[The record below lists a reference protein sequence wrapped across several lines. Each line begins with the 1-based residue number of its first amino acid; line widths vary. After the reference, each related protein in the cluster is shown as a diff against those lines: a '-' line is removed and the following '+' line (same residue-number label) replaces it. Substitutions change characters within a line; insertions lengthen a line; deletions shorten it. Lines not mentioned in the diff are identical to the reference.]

1 MRPDGCET
9 ELLRRLAAMPF
20 LDRLEMVAVS
30 GRSRGAVYE
39 AVRKL
44 ESGGLIASVPHS
56 AQLIPPTRRYCLTAA
71 GLYRL
76 ARDEGMTVEELLA
89 GWPVSEQA
97 RRILMDR
104 LDAAA
109 VVYRV
114 ASAISNAA
122 FPIRF
127 RWYRAMP
134 MDAVMTLPDG
144 RTVAVV
150 RQGLTAGRTAFS
162 KRLWRLR
169 EEFRP
174 SAVLMLMPDEVRLR
188 HARRLMAG
196 APSIAFLALE
206 RDAASAGA
214 SAPIWRPP
222 SGPALLDLRT
232 ALSYARR
239 RGAWPVEEPPS
250 KVLLPRE
257 ISLEGPEHEV
267 PGWMLP
273 ALLKPAEKRAVDLLS
288 DWSWIAPAHMGELLG
303 VKRSML
309 SRILVRLQGLGL
321 AVDLHVEGG
330 RRLALADRGL
340 AMLARRD
347 RSSVGAARKRWSVT
361 PTDAKAP
368 LEWRNVSGRRSRQLL
383 RNVEHTEAV
392 HWFVAVL
399 ERQANSRS
407 REVVQLDPPS
417 RASRYFRHDGRL
429 RSIHPDAFCVLRR
442 GERTWPF
449 FLEWERRAVRPATMA
464 ARIAPYLR
472 YYSSHRPT
480 DDHGVQP
487 SVLVVFEDEIAQTHF
502 LRVASDE
509 MARIGVTVPLF
520 VSHRS
525 LLRGWGRSDGGGAL
539 RLVRNRDT
547 PLLAE
552 RIDCAT
558 ELFIVEHHSAG
569 LDQYL

>member
-1 MRPDGCET
+1 MRPEACET
-9 ELLRRLAAMPF
+9 ELLRRLTAMPF
-20 LDRLEMVAVS
+20 LDRLEMAAVS

-39 AVRKL
+39 AIKKL
-44 ESGGLIASVPHS
+44 EASGVAASVPH
-56 AQLIPPTRRYCLTAA
+56 ATPLIPSTRRYFLTAA
-71 GLYRL
+71 GLHRL

-89 GWPVSEQA
+89 SCPVSEQG
-97 RRILMDR
+97 RRILMER

-109 VVYRV
+109 VVYRL

-122 FPIRF
+122 YPIRF

-134 MDAVMTLPDG
+134 MDAAMTLPDG
-144 RTVAVV
+144 TTVAVV

-169 EEFRP
+169 EKFRT
-174 SAVLMLMPDEVRLR
+174 SAVLILAPDEARLR

-214 SAPIWRPP
+214 NTPIWRPP

-239 RGAWPVEEPPS
+239 RGAWPAEEQPS
-250 KVLLPRE
+250 KVFLPGE
-257 ISLEGPEHEV
+257 ITLEEPEHET

-288 DWSWIAPAHMGELLG
+288 DWPWIAPAHLGELLG

-309 SRILVRLQGLGL
+309 SRILVRLQGLSL
-321 AVDLHVEGG
+321 AVDLHGEGG
-330 RRLALADRGL
+330 RRLALSDRGL

-361 PTDAKAP
+361 LADAKAP
-368 LEWRNVSGRRSRQLL
+368 LDWRNVSGRRSRQLL
-383 RNVEHTEAV
+383 RNVEHTDAV

-399 ERQANSRS
+399 ERQAHSRS
-407 REVVQLDPPS
+407 REIVQLDPPR
-417 RASRYFRHDGRL
+417 RASRYFRHGGGQ
-429 RSIHPDAFCVLRR
+429 RSIQPDAFCVVRR
-442 GERTWPF
+442 GESTWPF

-480 DDHGVQP
+480 DDYGVQP

-502 LRVASDE
+502 LRVARDE
-509 MARIGVTVPLF
+509 MVRTGVTVPLR
-520 VSHRS
+520 VSHRG
-525 LLRGWGRSDGGGAL
+525 LLERVGPLGRAWC
-539 RLVRNRDT
+539 T
-547 PLLAE
+547 PDDLESNYA
-552 RIDCAT
+552 
-558 ELFIVEHHSAG
+558 FS
-569 LDQYL
+569 

>member
-1 MRPDGCET
+1 MRPEACET

-39 AVRKL
+39 TVKKL
-44 ESGGLIASVPHS
+44 EIGGLVASVPH
-56 AQLIPPTRRYCLTAA
+56 ATPLIPSTRRYCLTAA
-71 GLYRL
+71 GLHRL
-76 ARDEGMTVEELLA
+76 AREEGMTVDELLA
-89 GWPVSEQA
+89 RCPVSEQG
-97 RRILMDR
+97 RRVLMER

-109 VVYRV
+109 VVYRLTSALSNV
-114 ASAISNAA
+114 AFS
-122 FPIRF
+122 IRF

-134 MDAVMTLPDG
+134 MDAAMTLPDG

-150 RQGLTAGRTAFS
+150 RQGLTADRTAFS

-169 EEFRP
+169 EALRP

-188 HARRLMAG
+188 HARRFMAG

-206 RDAASAGA
+206 RDAAAAGA

-239 RGAWPVEEPPS
+239 RGAWPTEGPPS
-250 KVLLPRE
+250 KVFLPGE
-257 ISLEGPEHEV
+257 TTLEGPEHEV

-273 ALLKPAEKRAVDLLS
+273 ALLKPAEKTAVDLLS
-288 DWSWIAPAHMGELLG
+288 DWPWIAPAHLGELLG

-321 AVDLHVEGG
+321 AVDPHVEGG
-330 RRLALADRGL
+330 RRLALDDRGL

-361 PTDAKAP
+361 PADPKIS
-368 LEWRNVSGRRSRQLL
+368 LDWRNVTGRRSRQLL

-399 ERQANSRS
+399 ERQAHSRS

-429 RSIHPDAFCVLRR
+429 RSIHPDAYGVLRR
-442 GERTWPF
+442 GANTWPF

-502 LRVASDE
+502 LRVAREE
-509 MARIGVTVPLF
+509 MARTGVRVPLQ
-520 VSHRS
+520 VSHKS
-525 LLRGWGRSDGGGAL
+525 LLERVGPLGRAWRKIDGSEPGYAL
-539 RLVRNRDT
+539 EGR
-547 PLLAE
+547 
-552 RIDCAT
+552 
-558 ELFIVEHHSAG
+558 
-569 LDQYL
+569 

>member
-1 MRPDGCET
+1 MRPEACET

-39 AVRKL
+39 TVKKL
-44 ESGGLIASVPHS
+44 ESGGLVASVPHA
-56 AQLIPPTRRYCLTAA
+56 AQLIPSTRRYFLTAT
-71 GLYRL
+71 GLHRL
-76 ARDEGMTVEELLA
+76 ARDEGTTVDELLA
-89 GWPVSEQA
+89 RCPVSEQG
-97 RRILMDR
+97 RRVLMER

-109 VVYRV
+109 VVYRL
-114 ASAISNAA
+114 ASALSKVA

-134 MDAVMTLPDG
+134 MDAAMTLPDG
-144 RTVAVV
+144 RIVAVV
-150 RQGLTAGRTAFS
+150 RQGLTADRTAFS

-169 EEFRP
+169 EKFRP

-196 APSIAFLALE
+196 SASIAFLALE

-214 SAPIWRPP
+214 NAPIWRPP

-239 RGAWPVEEPPS
+239 RGAWPVEKSPS
-250 KVLLPRE
+250 KVFLPGK
-257 ISLEGPEHEV
+257 ITLEGPEREV
-267 PGWMLP
+267 ADWMLP
-273 ALLKPAEKRAVDLLS
+273 SLLKPAEKRAVDLLS
-288 DWSWIAPAHMGELLG
+288 DWPWIAPAHLGELLG

-309 SRILVRLQGLGL
+309 SRILVRLEGLGL
-321 AVDLHVEGG
+321 AVDLHVEGS
-330 RRLALADRGL
+330 RRLALSDWGL
-340 AMLARRD
+340 ALLARRD

-361 PTDAKAP
+361 PADPKIP
-368 LEWRNVSGRRSRQLL
+368 LDWRNVSGRRSRQLL

-399 ERQANSRS
+399 ERQAHSRS
-407 REVVQLDPPS
+407 REVVQLDPPR
-417 RASRYFRHDGRL
+417 RASRYFRHGDRL
-429 RSIHPDAFCVLRR
+429 RSIQPDAFCVVRR

-464 ARIAPYLR
+464 DRIAPYLR

-480 DDHGVQP
+480 DDHDMQP

-502 LRVASDE
+502 LRVAREE
-509 MARIGVTVPLF
+509 MARTGVIVPLF

-525 LLRGWGRSDGGGAL
+525 LLERVGPLGRGWRKMDGSEPGFALEGR
-539 RLVRNRDT
+539 
-547 PLLAE
+547 
-552 RIDCAT
+552 
-558 ELFIVEHHSAG
+558 
-569 LDQYL
+569 

>member
-1 MRPDGCET
+1 
-9 ELLRRLAAMPF
+9 MPF

-44 ESGGLIASVPHS
+44 AASGVAASVPH
-56 AQLIPPTRRYCLTAA
+56 ATPLIPSTRRYFLTAA
-71 GLYRL
+71 GLHRL
-76 ARDEGMTVEELLA
+76 ARDEGMTVDELLA
-89 GWPVSEQA
+89 RCPVSEQG
-97 RRILMDR
+97 RRVLMER

-109 VVYRV
+109 VVYRL
-114 ASAISNAA
+114 ASALSNVA

-134 MDAVMTLPDG
+134 MDAAMTLPDG

-150 RQGLTAGRTAFS
+150 RQGLTADRTAFS

-169 EEFRP
+169 EKFST
-174 SAVLMLMPDEVRLR
+174 SAVLLLMPDEVRLR
-188 HARRLMAG
+188 HARRFMAG

-206 RDAASAGA
+206 SDAASAGA
-214 SAPIWRPP
+214 SAAIWRPP

-232 ALSYARR
+232 ALSYAGR
-239 RGAWPVEEPPS
+239 RGAWPAEEQPS
-250 KVLLPRE
+250 KVFLPGE
-257 ISLEGPEHEV
+257 ITLEGPEHEV

-288 DWSWIAPAHMGELLG
+288 DWPWIAHAHLGELLG

-321 AVDLHVEGG
+321 AVDLHVEGS

-347 RSSVGAARKRWSVT
+347 RSSVDAARKRWSVT
-361 PTDAKAP
+361 PMDAKAP
-368 LEWRNVSGRRSRQLL
+368 LDWRNVSGRRSRQLL

-399 ERQANSRS
+399 ERQAHSRS
-407 REVVQLDPPS
+407 REVVQLDPPR
-417 RASRYFRHDGRL
+417 RASRYFRHGDRL
-429 RSIHPDAFCVLRR
+429 RSIQPDAFCVLRR

-464 ARIAPYLR
+464 DRIAPYLR

-502 LRVASDE
+502 LRVAREE
-509 MARIGVTVPLF
+509 MARAESMSPYGSPTGACWRGWGRWDGPGGKWTA
-520 VSHRS
+520 RNPAS
-525 LLRGWGRSDGGGAL
+525 LLRGAEYSNW
-539 RLVRNRDT
+539 NRVWS
-547 PLLAE
+547 PF
-552 RIDCAT
+552 R
-558 ELFIVEHHSAG
+558 
-569 LDQYL
+569 

>member
-1 MRPDGCET
+1 MRPEACET

-44 ESGGLIASVPHS
+44 ESGGLVASVPHA
-56 AQLIPPTRRYCLTAA
+56 AQLIPSTRRYFLTAA
-71 GLYRL
+71 GLHRL
-76 ARDEGMTVEELLA
+76 AREEGMTVDELLA
-89 GWPVSEQA
+89 RCPVSEKG
-97 RRILMDR
+97 RRVLMER

-109 VVYRV
+109 VVYRL
-114 ASAISNAA
+114 ASALSNVV

-134 MDAVMTLPDG
+134 MDAAMTLPDG

-150 RQGLTAGRTAFS
+150 RQGLTADRTAFS

-169 EEFRP
+169 EKFRT
-174 SAVLMLMPDEVRLR
+174 SAVLILAPDEARLR

-196 APSIAFLALE
+196 SASIAFLALE

-214 SAPIWRPP
+214 NAPIWRPP

-239 RGAWPVEEPPS
+239 RGAWPAEEQPS
-250 KVLLPRE
+250 KVFLPGE
-257 ISLEGPEHEV
+257 ITLEEPEHET

-288 DWSWIAPAHMGELLG
+288 DWPWIAPAHLGELLG

-321 AVDLHVEGG
+321 MADLHVEGS

-368 LEWRNVSGRRSRQLL
+368 LNWRNVTGRRSRQLL

-399 ERQANSRS
+399 ERQAHSRS
-407 REVVQLDPPS
+407 REVVQIDPPR
-417 RASRYFRHDGRL
+417 RASRYFRHGDRL
-429 RSIHPDAFCVLRR
+429 RSIQPDAYGVLRR
-442 GERTWPF
+442 GDNTWPF

-502 LRVASDE
+502 LRVARDD
-509 MARIGVTVPLF
+509 MALTGVNVPLF

-525 LLRGWGRSDGGGAL
+525 LLERVGPLGRAWCTTDG
-539 RLVRNRDT
+539 
-547 PLLAE
+547 AE
-552 RIDCAT
+552 P
-558 ELFIVEHHSAG
+558 EHAF
-569 LDQYL
+569 

>member
-1 MRPDGCET
+1 MRSEACEG
-9 ELLRRLAAMPF
+9 ELLRSLAAMPF
-20 LDRLEMVAVS
+20 LDRLEMAAVS

-39 AVRKL
+39 TVKKL
-44 ESGGLIASVPHS
+44 EIGGLVASVPH
-56 AQLIPPTRRYCLTAA
+56 ATPLIPPTRRYFLTAA
-71 GLYRL
+71 GLHRL
-76 ARDEGMTVEELLA
+76 AREEGMTVDELLTRC
-89 GWPVSEQA
+89 PVSEQG
-97 RRILMDR
+97 RRVLMER

-109 VVYRV
+109 VVYRL
-114 ASAISNAA
+114 ASALSNVA

-134 MDAVMTLPDG
+134 MDAAMTLPDACPVPRYGG

-150 RQGLTAGRTAFS
+150 RQGLTADRTAFS

-169 EEFRP
+169 EKFRP

-196 APSIAFLALE
+196 SPSIAFLALE
-206 RDAASAGA
+206 SEAASAGA
-214 SAPIWRPP
+214 GAPIWRPP

-232 ALSYARR
+232 ALSYVRR
-239 RGAWPVEEPPS
+239 RGAWPTEKPPS
-250 KVLLPRE
+250 KVFLPGE
-257 ISLEGPEHEV
+257 ITLEGPEHET

-273 ALLKPAEKRAVDLLS
+273 ALLKPAEKHALDLLS
-288 DWSWIAPAHMGELLG
+288 DWPWIAPAHLGELLG

-309 SRILVRLQGLGL
+309 SRILVRLQRLGL

-330 RRLALADRGL
+330 RRLALDNRGL

-361 PTDAKAP
+361 LADAKAP
-368 LEWRNVSGRRSRQLL
+368 LDWRNVSGRRSRQLL
-383 RNVEHTEAV
+383 RNVEHTDAV

-399 ERQANSRS
+399 ERQAHSRS
-407 REVVQLDPPS
+407 REVVHLDPPR
-417 RASRYFRHDGRL
+417 RASRYFRHGDRL
-429 RSIHPDAFCVLRR
+429 RSIQPDAFCVVRR
-442 GERTWPF
+442 GDNTWPF
-449 FLEWERRAVRPATMA
+449 FLEWERRAVRPTTMA

-487 SVLVVFEDEIAQTHF
+487 SVLVAFEDEIAQTHF
-502 LRVASDE
+502 LRVARDE
-509 MARIGVTVPLF
+509 MARTGITVPLF

-525 LLRGWGRSDGGGAL
+525 LLERVGPLGRAWRTTDGLEPGFAL
-539 RLVRNRDT
+539 
-547 PLLAE
+547 
-552 RIDCAT
+552 
-558 ELFIVEHHSAG
+558 
-569 LDQYL
+569 

>member
-1 MRPDGCET
+1 MRPEACET
-9 ELLRRLAAMPF
+9 ELLRRLTAMPF
-20 LDRLEMVAVS
+20 LDRLEMAAVS

-39 AVRKL
+39 AVKKL
-44 ESGGLIASVPHS
+44 EASGVAASVPH
-56 AQLIPPTRRYCLTAA
+56 ATPLIPSTRRYFLTAA
-71 GLYRL
+71 GLHRL
-76 ARDEGMTVEELLA
+76 ARYEGMTVDELLA
-89 GWPVSEQA
+89 RCPVSEQG
-97 RRILMDR
+97 RRVLMER

-109 VVYRV
+109 VIYRV

-122 FPIRF
+122 YPIRF
-127 RWYRAMP
+127 RWYRALP
-134 MDAVMTLPDG
+134 MDAAMTLPDG

-150 RQGLTAGRTAFS
+150 RQGLTADRTAFS

-169 EEFRP
+169 EKFRP

-206 RDAASAGA
+206 SAAASAGA
-214 SAPIWRPP
+214 SAAIWRPP

-232 ALSYARR
+232 ALSYAGR
-239 RGAWPVEEPPS
+239 RGAWPAEEQPS
-250 KVLLPRE
+250 KVFLPGK
-257 ISLEGPEHEV
+257 ITLEGPEHEV

-273 ALLKPAEKRAVDLLS
+273 ALLKPAEKRAIDLLS
-288 DWSWIAPAHMGELLG
+288 DWPWIAPAHLGELLG
-303 VKRSML
+303 VNRSML
-309 SRILVRLQGLGL
+309 SRILVRLQGLGFS
-321 AVDLHVEGG
+321 VDLHVDGG
-330 RRLALADRGL
+330 RRLAISDRGL

-368 LEWRNVSGRRSRQLL
+368 LDWRNVSGRRSRQLL
-383 RNVEHTEAV
+383 RNAEHTEAV

-399 ERQANSRS
+399 ERQAHSRS
-407 REVVQLDPPS
+407 RQVVQFDPPR
-417 RASRYFRHDGRL
+417 RASRYFRHGDRL
-429 RSIHPDAFCVLRR
+429 RSIQPDAFCVLRR

-502 LRVASDE
+502 LRVARDE
-509 MARIGVTVPLF
+509 MARTGITVPLF

-525 LLRGWGRSDGGGAL
+525 LLERVGPLGRAWCTTDG
-539 RLVRNRDT
+539 
-547 PLLAE
+547 AE
-552 RIDCAT
+552 PGYA
-558 ELFIVEHHSAG
+558 F
-569 LDQYL
+569 

>member
-1 MRPDGCET
+1 MRPEACET

-20 LDRLEMVAVS
+20 LDRLEMAAVS

-44 ESGGLIASVPHS
+44 ESAGLVASVPHA

-71 GLYRL
+71 GLHRL
-76 ARDEGMTVEELLA
+76 ARDESMTVDELLA
-89 GWPVSEQA
+89 RCPVSEQG
-97 RRILMDR
+97 RRVLMER

-109 VVYRV
+109 VVYRLATAV
-114 ASAISNAA
+114 SNAA
-122 FPIRF
+122 YPIRF

-134 MDAVMTLPDG
+134 MDATMTLPDG

-169 EEFRP
+169 EKFRP

-196 APSIAFLALE
+196 APSIAYLALE

-214 SAPIWRPP
+214 NAPIWRPP

-232 ALSYARR
+232 ALSYARWR
-239 RGAWPVEEPPS
+239 EAWPTEKPPS
-250 KVLLPRE
+250 KVFSPGE
-257 ISLEGPEHEV
+257 ISLEGSEHEV

-273 ALLKPAEKRAVDLLS
+273 ALLKPAEKRALDLLS
-288 DWSWIAPAHMGELLG
+288 DWPWIAPAHLGELLG
-303 VKRSML
+303 VNRSML
-309 SRILVRLQGLGL
+309 SRILVRLQRLGL
-321 AVDLHVEGG
+321 AADLHVEGG

-340 AMLARRD
+340 ALLARRD

-368 LEWRNVSGRRSRQLL
+368 LEWRNVTGRRSRQLL

-407 REVVQLDPPS
+407 REVFQLDPPS
-417 RASRYFRHDGRL
+417 RASRYFRHGDRL

-487 SVLVVFEDEIAQTHF
+487 SVLVVFEDEIAETHF
-502 LRVASDE
+502 LRVAREE
-509 MARIGVTVPLF
+509 MARTGVTVPLF

-525 LLRGWGRSDGGGAL
+525 LLERVGPLGRAWRTIDGSEPGYA
-539 RLVRNRDT
+539 
-547 PLLAE
+547 
-552 RIDCAT
+552 
-558 ELFIVEHHSAG
+558 F
-569 LDQYL
+569 